1 MLLKAS
7 TYLRSIDHNSH
18 NFLKLSLTIFLI
30 LSVLILLRYPL
41 FILEPRFWG
50 EERIYFE
57 TFLNTTSWWEGFN
70 TLQYPAYYNLLSRIG
85 GFLSSL
91 VAIENA
97 PLITTLFGYL
107 VLLCPISIIF
117 FTACKYWKNL
127 EQKIILSLFLIFCCS
142 TGEIWLNSTNPH
154 FIFPVTTFLILL
166 DENLKNLFKR
176 IFYCFL
182 LIIGI
187 LSGPFTLLM
196 SPFFLFRYLR
206 NKEKAVLFYC
216 SIFLI
221 FGLLHLLFFYIS
233 SVMGTGNQNR
243 MLAGSISENLSLIG
257 RLIYLIQFNIVF
269 PIFGYFSSFVFRI
282 SMDIANLG
290 IESSYYYNLVNILPN
305 NLQGVFTII
314 AKAISQVSFI
324 INTVLLSVLGFIF
337 YKLFK
342 LSNIEEKVYFLFS
355 FIYLSILISLLSLGG
370 HGGFRYSYLTSFII
384 LFFLYHKFI
393 TSEQRLLGKNL
404 ATALVIAPIF
414 IGIAEY
420 YPRVLSFSPSTL
432 FSSTVK
438 VEWPSWKDEIIEWE
452 SNNDYK
458 PIVWPYLKNKDLIWP
473 ERVAIYRVNLNNH
486 DDWDMHGNHTFTGSL
501 YQLRGINKTED
512 TYEDFK

>member
-7 TYLRSIDHNSH
+7 IYLRSIDHSSH
-18 NFLKLSLTIFLI
+18 NFLKLSLTILLI
-30 LSVLILLRYPL
+30 LSVLIFLRYPS

-57 TFLNTTSWWEGFN
+57 TFLNTNAWWEGFN
-70 TLQYPAYYNLLSRIG
+70 TLQYPAYYNLLSRFA

-91 VAIENA
+91 VAIEYA
-97 PLITTLFGYL
+97 PFITTFFGFL
-107 VLLCPISIIF
+107 VLICPILIIL
-117 FTACKYWKNL
+117 FTESKYWKNL
-127 EQKIILSLFLIFCCS
+127 EQKIILSLFLIFSCS

-166 DENLKNLFKR
+166 DENLNNLFKR
-176 IFYCFL
+176 IFYYFL

-196 SPFFLFRYLR
+196 SPFFLYRYLKNR
-206 NKEKAVLFYC
+206 EKTVLFYC
-216 SIFLI
+216 LIYFI
-221 FGLLHLLFFYIS
+221 FGLLHLMFFYIS
-233 SVMGTGNQNR
+233 TLMGTGNENR
-243 MLAGSISENLSLIG
+243 MLSGSISENLSLMG
-257 RLIYLIQFNIVF
+257 RLIYLIQFNIIF

-290 IESSYYYNLVNILPN
+290 VESSYYYNLLNILPN
-305 NLQGVFTII
+305 NFGDIFII
-314 AKAISQVSFI
+314 LVKTLNKVSFL
-324 INTVLLSVLGFIF
+324 INAVLFSILGFIF

-342 LSNIEEKVYFLFS
+342 SSNLEEKVYFLFS

-384 LFFLYHKFI
+384 LFFLYQKFI
-393 TSEQRLLGKNL
+393 ISKQRLLGGNL
-404 ATALVIAPIF
+404 ASMLVIVPIF

-420 YPRVLSFSPSTL
+420 YPRVLSFSPSTF

-438 VEWPSWKDEIIEWE
+438 VEWPSWKDEIKEWE
-452 SNNDYK
+452 VNEEYK
-458 PIVWPYLKNKDLIWP
+458 PIVWPYIKNKDLIWP
-473 ERVAIYRVNLNNH
+473 ERTAIYRVNLNNH
-486 DDWDMHGNHTFTGSL
+486 DDWDMHGNNTFIGSL
-501 YQLRGINKTED
+501 HKLKDINKTTKTNGD
-512 TYEDFK
+512 LK